1 MLNEIFHYQWYGKS
15 VINDAWAIK
24 SSFDYYTKMTLPTL
38 YKGLLHQ
45 DRTIYWPTSNQY
57 NGMGKL
63 SMFHGL
69 TTVPRVFP
77 TTWQLSNPK
86 NTLHICCFWSKSACE
101 HVYSI
106 DWNLWISHEHG
117 HLGLFAVGVFFG
129 LTWLIHVNNV
139 TDKCGGNVVGE
150 INQTLPGGVTVA
162 PVRLR

>member
-69 TTVPRVFP
+69 TTVPRVSQP
-77 TTWQLSNPK
+77 HDSCQTPK
-86 NTLHICCFWSKSACE
+86 THCTFVVFDRSQ
-101 HVYSI
+101 HVNMCI
-106 DWNLWISHEHG
+106 LLIEIFESHMNMG
-117 HLGLFAVGVFFG
+117 IWVYLQWVFFLALHG
-129 LTWLIHVNNV
+129 WYMLTMWPI
-139 TDKCGGNVVGE
+139 NVVE
-150 INQTLPGGVTVA
+150 MWSEK
-162 PVRLR
+162 